1 MVIGAGTY
9 IVTKWLKFQKLEQ
22 QRNKDLPMIPETVD
36 YSSLA
41 SSTNS
46 NKAPLAIKDLNLNK
60 RKRSNPS
67 TAIHTKTYLQTSSF
81 QKIKQDA
88 LNRIN

>member
-9 IVTKWLKFQKLEQ
+9 IVTKWLKFQKQEQ
-22 QRNKDLPMIPETVD
+22 QRNKDLPMIPEAVD

-41 SSTNS
+41 LSTNT
-46 NKAPLAIKDLNLNK
+46 NKASLEIKDLNLIK
-60 RKRSNPS
+60 RKQIN
-67 TAIHTKTYLQTSSF
+67 TKIAGQTKAFLQAISF
-81 QKIKQDA
+81 QKIIPDV